1 MVCSFVFLLVGLA
14 ALSSSINLLVLRFM
28 ILSLEEDET
37 DDGGDAAGANNIVN
51 LDGEILGMNG
61 RVLTGGGH
69 LVATSERNLVAA
81 VAREAD
87 TASVCSCTCYG
98 GQSKSSRNGGGG
110 SGNNPPQGKRG
121 WREQKRVLK
130 KELVTTEDGEEVIE
144 VVRSVEPQGTSS
156 RLLWCAGKIFGCR
169 ESMHNLDGENFYDE
183 ETQSISNY
191 TRFAVKR
198 ASF

>member
-1 MVCSFVFLLVGLA
+1 
-14 ALSSSINLLVLRFM
+14 M

-37 DDGGDAAGANNIVN
+37 DDGGDAAANNIVN
-51 LDGEILGMNG
+51 LDGEMLGMNG
-61 RVLTGGGH
+61 RILTGGGH

-81 VAREAD
+81 VAKEAD

-98 GQSKSSRNGGGG
+98 QKSRSGGGG
-110 SGNNPPQGKRG
+110 GGGNVTSQGGSRKR
-121 WREQKRVLK
+121 R
-130 KELVTTEDGEEVIE
+130 KEVNEDGELVD
-144 VVRSVEPQGTSS
+144 VMQPQAASS